1 MTLTTPSTSLPIT
14 FRPRDVQVAT
24 IGPQSLVLRSRT
36 WERLKFEVEY
46 SRQRGTTANAY
57 LIQADKI
64 ALLDPPGESFTDL
77 FLAELQHQ
85 VNLAQID
92 YIVTH
97 HVNANRLATLTRLL
111 DLAPQAQVVSSRAGA
126 NTLKIALGDRAHR
139 VKPVRSGD
147 TLNLGQGHGLNFVG
161 VPTPRWPDGLCT
173 YDPAS
178 QILYSDKLF
187 GAHRCDDALWDEQW
201 RQLEGDRR
209 YYFDCLHSPQ
219 AKQVETAL
227 DLIEPLLLKALA
239 PGHGPLVRYSLSR
252 FQQDYRQWCQQ
263 QAQLFLRVALL
274 YASAYGNTAR
284 MADAIAQSLNAA
296 QIAVEAI
303 NCERIDPQ
311 ALTDTLSQCDGF
323 IIGSPTLGGHAPVQI
338 QTALGS
344 ILANVPK
351 TKLVGVF
358 GSYGW
363 SGEAI
368 ELLEQKLKDANYP
381 FGFEPLRVRFSPD
394 DDALAACAAA
404 ATQFAQTLTKRQ
416 KQQGARPALA
426 NAQTDRTAQAMG
438 RIIGSLCV
446 VTVQKQGQHQGQ
458 HAGLLTAG
466 VAQASFSPPG
476 LMLTLPREA
485 PETSQFRPGS
495 GFVLNILKEGRAVRR
510 HFSAQG
516 YSTAAFDHLP
526 FEAAT
531 NGCAILTDA
540 LAYVECTVVE
550 RSPVGDQVLIYTTV
564 QRGELLDNS
573 GMPAIQHRPVAHCA

>member
-24 IGPQSLVLRSRT
+24 IGLQSLVLRSRT

-77 FLAELQHQ
+77 FLTELQHQ
-85 VNLAQID
+85 VNLAQIN

-97 HVNANRLATLTRLL
+97 HVNANRLTTLTRLL
-111 DLAPQAQVVSSRAGA
+111 DLAPQAQIVCSRAGA
-126 NTLKIALGDRAHR
+126 NTLKIALGDRAHQLC
-139 VKPVRSGD
+139 PVRSGE
-147 TLNLGQGHGLNFVG
+147 TLDLGQGHVLEFIG

-173 YDPAS
+173 YDMAS

-187 GAHRCDDALWDEQW
+187 GAHRCDDALWDENW

-219 AKQVETAL
+219 AKQVAVAL
-227 DLIEPLLLKALA
+227 EQIEPLILKAIA
-239 PGHGPLVRYSLSR
+239 PGHGPLVRSSVSR
-252 FQQDYRQWCQQ
+252 LAQDYRQWCQQ
-263 QAQLFLRVALL
+263 QAQRSLRVALL
-274 YASAYGNTAR
+274 YTSAYGNTAQ
-284 MADAIAQSLNAA
+284 MADAIGQALNAA

-303 NCERIDPQ
+303 NCERIDSH

-338 QTALGS
+338 QTALGL

-368 ELLEQKLKDANYP
+368 NLLEQKLKDANYA

-394 DDALAACAAA
+394 TDALAACATA

-426 NAQTDRTAQAMG
+426 SAQTDRTAQAMG
-438 RIIGSLCV
+438 HIIGSLCV
-446 VTVQKQGQHQGQ
+446 VTVQKQGR

-476 LMLTLPREA
+476 LMLTLPGAA
-485 PETSQFRPGS
+485 PETIQFCPGS

-531 NGCAILTDA
+531 NGCAIFTDA

-550 RSPVGDQVLIYTTV
+550 RSPVGDQVLIYATV
-564 QRGELLDNS
+564 QRGELFDNS

>member
-1 MTLTTPSTSLPIT
+1 MTLTTPSASLPTT
-14 FRPRDVQVAT
+14 FRSRDVQVAA
-24 IGPQSLVLRSRT
+24 IGPQSQVLRSRT
-36 WERLKFEVEY
+36 WDRLKFEVEY

-77 FLAELQHQ
+77 YLTELQHQ
-85 VNLAQID
+85 INLSQID
-92 YIVTH
+92 YIVTS
-97 HVNANRLATLTRLL
+97 HVNANRLTTLTQLL
-111 DLAPQAQVVSSRAGA
+111 DLAPQGQIICSRAAA
-126 NTLKIALGDRAHR
+126 NTLKIALGNRADRLC
-139 VKPVRSGD
+139 PVRSGD
-147 TLNLGQGHGLNFVG
+147 TLDLGQGHVLEFIRVS
-161 VPTPRWPDGLCT
+161 TPRWPDGLCT

-178 QILYSDKLF
+178 QILFSDKLF
-187 GAHRCDDALWDEQW
+187 GAHCCDDALWDEQW
-201 RQLEGDRR
+201 RQLEDDRR

-227 DLIEPLLLKALA
+227 ELFEPLALKTIA

-252 FQQDYRQWCQQ
+252 LRQDYRQWCQQ
-263 QAQLFLRVALL
+263 QALQPLRVALL

-284 MADAIAQSLNAA
+284 LAASIAQSLNAA

-303 NCERIDPQ
+303 NCEQADPNT
-311 ALTDTLSQCDGF
+311 LIDTLSRCDGF
-323 IIGSPTLGGHAPVQI
+323 IIGSPTIGGHAPVQI
-338 QTALGS
+338 QTALGL
-344 ILANVPK
+344 ILTNVPK
-351 TKLVGVF
+351 TKLSGVF

-368 ELLEQKLKDANYP
+368 DELEQKLKDANYP
-381 FGFEPLRVRFSPD
+381 VGFKPLRVRFSPN
-394 DDALAACAAA
+394 DAALEACTVAAA
-404 ATQFAQTLTKRQ
+404 QFAQQLRKRQ
-416 KQQGARPALA
+416 KQQEARPAIA
-426 NAQTDRTAQAMG
+426 AAAQSDRTAQALG
-438 RIIGSLCV
+438 RLIGSLCV
-446 VTVQKQGQHQGQ
+446 VTTQTDGSHT
-458 HAGLLTAG
+458 GLLTAW
-466 VAQASFSPPG
+466 VAQASISPPG
-476 LMLTLPREA
+476 LMLTLPGEA

-550 RSPVGDQVLIYTTV
+550 LSPVGDQVLIYATV
-564 QRGELLDNS
+564 QRGELFDNS
-573 GMPAIQHRPVAHCA
+573 GMPAIQHRPAVHCA

>member
-1 MTLTTPSTSLPIT
+1 MTLTTPSAS
-14 FRPRDVQVAT
+14 RPAPVRSRDVQVAA
-24 IGPQSLVLRSRT
+24 IGPQSQVLRSRT
-36 WERLKFEVEY
+36 WDRLKFEVEY

-57 LIQADKI
+57 LIQADKT
-64 ALLDPPGESFTDL
+64 ALIDPPGESFTDL
-77 FLAELQHQ
+77 FLTELQHQ

-92 YIVTH
+92 YIVVS

-111 DLAPQAQVVSSRAGA
+111 DLAPQAQIVCSRAAA
-126 NTLKIALGDRAHR
+126 NTLKIALADRADR
-139 VKPVRSGD
+139 LYPVRSGD
-147 TLNLGQGHGLNFVG
+147 TLDLGQGHILEFLV

-178 QILYSDKLF
+178 QILFSDKLF

-227 DLIEPLLLKALA
+227 DLIQPLPLKTLA

-252 FQQDYRQWCQQ
+252 LRQDYRQWCQQ
-263 QAQLFLRVALL
+263 QAQQPLRVALL

-284 MADAIAQSLNAA
+284 LADAIAQALNTA

-303 NCERIDPQ
+303 NCEQADPNR
-311 ALTDTLSQCDGF
+311 LVDTLSQCDGF
-323 IIGSPTLGGHAPVQI
+323 ILGSPTLGGHAPVQI
-338 QTALGS
+338 QTALGL

-368 ELLEQKLKDANYP
+368 DQLERKLKDASYP

-394 DDALAACAAA
+394 GAALEACSAA
-404 ATQFAQTLTKRQ
+404 ATQFAQRLRKRQ
-416 KQQGARPALA
+416 KQQGARPAIA
-426 NAQTDRTAQAMG
+426 EGQSDRTAQALG

-446 VTVQKQGQHQGQ
+446 VTIQHQGQ
-458 HAGLLTAG
+458 NQDQPAGLLTAG

-476 LMLTLPREA
+476 LMLTLPGDA

-495 GFVLNILKEGRAVRR
+495 GFVLNILKQGRAVRR
-510 HFSAQG
+510 HFSTHE
-516 YSTAAFDHLP
+516 YSTDAFDHLP
-526 FEAAT
+526 FALAT

-550 RSPVGDQVLIYTTV
+550 RFPVGNQVLIYATA
-564 QRGELLDNS
+564 QRGDLFDTG
-573 GMPAIQHRPVAHCA
+573 GMPAI